1 METDKKLNVN
11 ITKEG
16 DVAVIGFADASI
28 TDPERINNTA
38 SSIHDYIKRNK
49 PRFVVVDFGN
59 VKFFSSQVLG
69 LILNIR
75 KHLGQN
81 DGKVVISAIDPKLY
95 RVFRITNLDKIFEFY
110 TDKDKAIEALEK

>member
-11 ITKEG
+11 IDEQG
-16 DVAVIGFADASI
+16 DIIVISFADASI
-28 TDPERINNTA
+28 TNSERINNTTET
-38 SSIHDYIKRNK
+38 INDYLDKNE
-49 PRFVVVDFGN
+49 PRFAVVNFSE

-69 LILNIR
+69 LLLSIR
-75 KHLGQN
+75 KRLEDR

-110 TDKDKAIEALEK
+110 DNKDQAVKSLSQ